1 VGHKIHP
8 KSLRIGIIERW
19 QSRWFAGKEYAE
31 FALEDHKIRRFLT
44 EKLAAAGLS
53 EVEIER
59 SGGKLKVIVHVSK
72 PGLVIGRGGAGIELL
87 RQSLIE
93 MLEIEK
99 ENFELEVQEV
109 KEPSL
114 SATLLAGRIARG
126 LERRAHFRRIM
137 NEVADEVMSR
147 GAKGVKIEFS
157 GRIAGKAV
165 ARVAKTERGSVP
177 LSTLR
182 AKIDFARNTA
192 HTRYGTIGVK
202 VWVYLG
208 EEEGGE

>member
-1 VGHKIHP
+1 MGVT
-8 KSLRIGIIERW
+8 ERW
-19 QSRWFAGKEYAE
+19 RSRWFTGREYAK
-31 FALEDHKIRRFLT
+31 FALEDRKIRRFLT
-44 EKLAAAGLS
+44 EKLSAVGLS

-59 SGGKLKVIVHVSK
+59 SGGKLKMVVHVSK

-109 KEPSL
+109 KEPAL
-114 SATLLAGRIARG
+114 SAKLLAGRIARG

-147 GAKGVKIEFS
+147 GAKGVKIELS

-165 ARVAKTERGSVP
+165 ARVTKTERGSVP